1 LGEIANVPNAS
12 ILRTTVS
19 PDAGYD
25 IVQLEISDSRLASGE
40 VSIVEGA
47 AIQVTVEAR
56 IRGFVTAP
64 LAHIQLAAVDVALE
78 ALRNISQDL
87 RKEIQTSGHGTP
99 PHRN

>member
-1 LGEIANVPNAS
+1 LGEIEIVPNAS

-19 PDAGYD
+19 QDAGYD

-40 VSIVEGA
+40 VSIAEGA

-56 IRGFVTAP
+56 IQGFVTPP

-78 ALRNISQDL
+78 ALRNISQEL
-87 RKEIQTSGHGTP
+87 RKELQTSGHETP
-99 PHRN
+99 PRRS

>member
-1 LGEIANVPNAS
+1 MPNAS
-12 ILRTTVS
+12 IVRTTVS

-25 IVQLEISDSRLASGE
+25 IVQLEVSDSRLASGE
-40 VSIVEGA
+40 VSIAEGA

-56 IRGFVTAP
+56 IQSFVAVP

-87 RKEIQTSGHGTP
+87 RKEIESSGHGKP

>member
-19 PDAGYD
+19 PDASYD

-40 VSIVEGA
+40 VSIAEGA

-56 IRGFVTAP
+56 IQGFVAAP
-64 LAHIQLAAVDVALE
+64 LAHIQLAAVDAALE

-87 RKEIQTSGHGTP
+87 RNEIQPSGHGKP
-99 PHRN
+99 LQRR